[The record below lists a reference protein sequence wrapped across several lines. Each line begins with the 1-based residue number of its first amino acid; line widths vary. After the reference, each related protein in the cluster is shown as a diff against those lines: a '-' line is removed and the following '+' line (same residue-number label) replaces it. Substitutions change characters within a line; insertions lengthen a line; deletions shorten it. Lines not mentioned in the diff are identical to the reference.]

1 MLRAF
6 CLTIRAAHSK
16 RGIWAVLLVC
26 AALSGCSTVQLA
38 YNQAVPLSYWWL
50 DDYFDFSDTQAK
62 LVKAELT
69 RLHGW
74 HRQNELPAYAAWLQ
88 QMQGIAEHNLSAEQ
102 VCGFAEQIRLA
113 TRRLLDQSAE
123 GLAQWA
129 PGLLPEQLSTL
140 AQGFEKDNRKWRKE
154 WLDGAPQA
162 LAKRRLNKTVDRFE
176 DFYGPL
182 QDPQIDLLKDS
193 VNSSV
198 FDPSLAWTERLRRQQ
213 DMLTSLRQ
221 HASTG
226 RPAAQVRA
234 DMQALLVRSVESPD
248 PVYRAR
254 LEQWQTQGCRTFALV
269 HNSMSSE
276 QRATLKSTLARYEQ
290 DARTLAK

>member
-1 MLRAF
+1 M
-6 CLTIRAAHSK
+6 
-16 RGIWAVLLVC
+16 
-26 AALSGCSTVQLA
+26 GCSTIQLA

-50 DDYFDFSDTQAK
+50 DDYFDFSDPQAK

-88 QMQGIAEHNLSAEQ
+88 QMQVYAEQPLTAEQ

-113 TRRLLDQSAE
+113 TRRLVDQSAD

-129 PGLLPEQLSTL
+129 PGLQPEQISTL

-162 LAKRRLNKTVDRFE
+162 LAKRRLNKSVDRFE

-182 QDPQIDLLKDS
+182 QEPQINLLKDS

-226 RPAAQVRA
+226 RPASQVKA
-234 DMQALLVRSVESPD
+234 DMQALLVRSTESPD

-276 QRATLKSTLARYEQ
+276 QRATLKNTLARYEQ
-290 DARTLAK
+290 EARALAR